1 MSEAEEQRDGRQSL
15 AHRVPDLAALELL
28 LAVARLGSLG
38 AAAREVGVTQPAAS
52 SRLRSME
59 RQLGVALVDRS
70 PRGSRLTDAGA
81 LVTDWARRVV
91 EAAAAFDAG
100 ARALRDRRDSRLRV
114 AASMTIAEYLLP
126 GWLLALHAERPDTAV
141 SLLAGNSAKVAELL
155 LTGEADLGF
164 VEGLNVPTGLD
175 STVIARDR
183 LIVVT
188 APGHPWAR
196 RRRPLT
202 AQELAGTPLI
212 LRERGSGTRQVLG
225 RGARRP
231 GPAADRAVLDDG
243 GEGVRGQ
250 RRGTLG
256 PQRTGGGGGAG
267 DAAPGQ
273 HPGRGRIAPPGP
285 TSRLADRPPPH
296 GPGPRTPL
304 PDPRMTN
311 TSGTRVARNGAPS
324 HHAPAPGIAPQPPRL
339 CPSHGPFPSGA
350 TAPAQGRGERRVQPT
365 MHPHQASHRNP
376 HGSAP
381 LTAPFQAGPLHPLRG
396 AGNCAPSHPGPA
408 PDNGPHPRPQSL
420 RTRRRPAPLRRR
432 L

>member
-1 MSEAEEQRDGRQSL
+1 MSEAEGRQERGQSL
-15 AHRVPDLAALELL
+15 AHRVPDLAGLELL

-38 AAAREVGVTQPAAS
+38 AAAREVGITQPAAS

-155 LTGEADLGF
+155 LAGEADLGF
-164 VEGLNVPTGLD
+164 VEGLTVPTGLD
-175 STVIARDR
+175 SVVIAHDR

-202 AQELAGTPLI
+202 PEELAGTPLI
-212 LRERGSGTRQVLG
+212 LRERGSGTRQVLDAALG
-225 RGARRP
+225 GLARPLLELSSTTAVKASAVTGAGPSVLSELAVGEELAMRRLVSIP
-231 GPAADRAVLDDG
+231 V
-243 GEGVRGQ
+243 EGV
-250 RRGTLG
+250 
-256 PQRTGGGGGAG
+256 
-267 DAAPGQ
+267 
-273 HPGRGRIAPPGP
+273 
-285 TSRLADRPPPH
+285 
-296 GPGPRTPL
+296 
-304 PDPRMTN
+304 
-311 TSGTRVARNGAPS
+311 
-324 HHAPAPGIAPQPPRL
+324 
-339 CPSHGPFPSGA
+339 
-350 TAPAQGRGERRVQPT
+350 
-365 MHPHQASHRNP
+365 
-376 HGSAP
+376 
-381 LTAPFQAGPLHPLRG
+381 
-396 AGNCAPSHPGPA
+396 
-408 PDNGPHPRPQSL
+408 
-420 RTRRRPAPLRRR
+420 PLRRDLR
-432 L
+432 AVWPTGHRPAGPARELLSLTRG